1 MAAITSDTTDRVAA
15 IIGDTLNGWFQPHLH
30 FDPIVVRQRYDD
42 WYDEDYLEAWIVW
55 EGDYGKMDHSRT
67 IGLSLDIRPQLDT
80 LGIAPEIDLHTMYV
94 AKWEWDLNK
103 ARILK

>member
-55 EGDYGKMDHSRT
+55 EGDYGKMDHRRT
-67 IGLSLDIRPQLDT
+67 IGLSLDIRPQLDA
-80 LGIAPEIDLHTMYV
+80 LGIAPEIDLHTMYI
-94 AKWEWDLNK
+94 AKWEWEPNK
-103 ARILK
+103 DRLLG

>member
-55 EGDYGKMDHSRT
+55 EGTTITWTTPASTDYPST
-67 IGLSLDIRPQLDT
+67 LSPS
-80 LGIAPEIDLHTMYV
+80 
-94 AKWEWDLNK
+94 
-103 ARILK
+103 

>member
-15 IIGDTLNGWFQPHLH
+15 VIGDTLNGWFQPHLN

-55 EGDYGKMDHSRT
+55 EGDYAYMDHRLTISLSRT
-67 IGLSLDIRPQLDT
+67 IQSQLDD
-80 LGIAPEIDLHTMYV
+80 LGVDLPLDEHYI

-103 ARILK
+103 ERIIK

>member
-42 WYDEDYLEAWIVW
+42 WYGEDYLEAWIVW
-55 EGDYGKMDHSRT
+55 EGDYGKMDHHRT
-67 IGLSLDIRPQLDT
+67 IGLSLDIRPQLDA
-80 LGIAPEIDLHTMYV
+80 LGIAPEIDLHTMYI
-94 AKWEWDLNK
+94 AKWEWEPNK
-103 ARILK
+103 DRLLG